1 MFAAP
6 SVHSTLSSGTASPA
20 SSADAKGSIIITASR
35 SAASVRFHKGIKS
48 TSFMLIFRDTVLLY
62 WFFAQFAS
70 GFFPTQKAAKRPAP
84 DSPAVIAIRKLFFQ
98 RHLVCL
104 LIFAVRFRL
113 GCFCRNILR
122 LQLLQPFGDGLHIR
136 GDAADV
142 LVARFLHPRRTI
154 RRAERI
160 SADSDEVNQRPNAK
174 AARGEQ
180 FVAKVEAVNA
190 EEPRESSSAA
200 EAPPPAR

>member
-1 MFAAP
+1 M
-6 SVHSTLSSGTASPA
+6 
-20 SSADAKGSIIITASR
+20 
-35 SAASVRFHKGIKS
+35 
-48 TSFMLIFRDTVLLY
+48 
-62 WFFAQFAS
+62 
-70 GFFPTQKAAKRPAP
+70 
-84 DSPAVIAIRKLFFQ
+84 
-98 RHLVCL
+98 CL

-122 LQLLQPFGDGLHIR
+122 LQLLQLFGDCLHVG

-142 LVARFLHPRRTI
+142 LVARLLHPRRTI
-154 RRAERI
+154 RRTKRI
-160 SADSDEVNQRPNAK
+160 NADSDEVNQRPNAK

>member
-1 MFAAP
+1 
-6 SVHSTLSSGTASPA
+6 
-20 SSADAKGSIIITASR
+20 
-35 SAASVRFHKGIKS
+35 
-48 TSFMLIFRDTVLLY
+48 MLIFRDTILLY

-98 RHLVCL
+98 RYLVCL
-104 LIFAVRFRL
+104 LIFAARFRL

-122 LQLLQPFGDGLHIR
+122 LQLLQLFGDGLHIR

-154 RRAERI
+154 RRTKRI
-160 SADSDEVNQRPNAK
+160 NADSDEVNQRPNTK
-174 AARGEQ
+174 AARGKQ
-180 FVAKVEAVNA
+180 LQHARCRVAEVEAVNTEA
-190 EEPRESSSAA
+190 PREASPAA

>member
-1 MFAAP
+1 
-6 SVHSTLSSGTASPA
+6 
-20 SSADAKGSIIITASR
+20 
-35 SAASVRFHKGIKS
+35 
-48 TSFMLIFRDTVLLY
+48 MLIFRDTILLY

-70 GFFPTQKAAKRPAP
+70 GFFPTRKAAKGSAP

-104 LIFAVRFRL
+104 LIFAVRLRL
-113 GCFCRNILR
+113 LRFCRNILR
-122 LQLLQPFGDGLHIR
+122 LQLLQLFGDGLHIR

-160 SADSDEVNQRPNAK
+160 NADSDEVNQRPNAK
-174 AARGEQ
+174 AARSEQ
-180 FVAKVEAVNA
+180 LNDARNGVAEVEAVNA
-190 EEPRESSSAA
+190 EEPRESSPAA
-200 EAPPPAR
+200 EAPPPA